1 MTLSDGVGP
10 VQPAT
15 SGGVEPPQ
23 YDGDRGVVGNE
34 RLTALAGAVLLALL
48 AVEVVTS
55 IRLRALL
62 SAHVVV
68 GVVLAGPLAVKLGS
82 TGYRFVRYYTR
93 SPAYVRRGPPHLAL
107 RVLGPL
113 LVATTLV
120 VVGSGIGLMVTGPD
134 HAGLLLPLHG
144 FSVLIFLPLVVVH
157 LVAHIIATRQLVA
170 DDLSTV
176 SATEVPGGGIRV
188 GVNLAA
194 LLLGALGAILL
205 LPTTTPWIAWSQTNG
220 QVPAPVIVGTLLAIV
235 ALFVTKPL
243 RWR

>member
-1 MTLSDGVGP
+1 MTSTDDAIP
-10 VQPAT
+10 AQPAVPRGAT
-15 SGGVEPPQ
+15 SSQQAGN
-23 YDGDRGVVGNE
+23 RGVVGNE
-34 RLTALAGAVLLALL
+34 RLTALAGAALLALL

-55 IRLRALL
+55 IRLRTLL

-82 TGYRFVRYYTR
+82 TGYRFVRYYAR
-93 SPAYVRRGPPHLAL
+93 SPSYVRRGPPHLAL

-120 VVGSGIGLMVTGPD
+120 VVGSGIGLMVTGPRN
-134 HAGLLLPLHG
+134 AGPLLPLHG
-144 FSVLIFLPLVVVH
+144 FSVLVFLPLMAIH
-157 LVAHIIATRQLVA
+157 LVAHILATPRLVA
-170 DDLSTV
+170 DEWSTV
-176 SATEVPGGGIRV
+176 SAALAPGRGIRM
-188 GVNLAA
+188 GVH
-194 LLLGALGAILL
+194 LGALVLGVLGAILL

-235 ALFVTKPL
+235 ALLATRPL